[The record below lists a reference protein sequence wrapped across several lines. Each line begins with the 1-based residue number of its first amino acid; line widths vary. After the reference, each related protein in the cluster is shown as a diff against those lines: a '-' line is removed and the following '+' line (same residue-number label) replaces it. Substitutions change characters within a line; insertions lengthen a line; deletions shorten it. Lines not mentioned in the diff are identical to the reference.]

1 MWADYNLHFAVSLG
15 LTELSFPLCLF
26 LRGNST
32 QADSTTM
39 PWRTN
44 VGTPFGD
51 VGEEHDTQASPGDRS
66 EHLTGDWDTSLV
78 DDNPAHLFC
87 EEDEPGE
94 ASADGE
100 VLAVSESSHR
110 KPVDK
115 VSTTHGHGV
124 DDSLFFH
131 MVKLPKPPCIPKQP
145 WEEGIMGQV
154 FGKSDPILHMPWLTL
169 PTLGK
174 RDSLDGTVP
183 SEEPPEKRAARTPF
197 HYRRLLATRLAQTDD
212 QLRAKAMRRLR
223 DLVLV
228 VPEQSKL
235 GRALLDFSGQLVGE
249 DRISCVFADAFR
261 SRATSTLIKRSMD
274 FYKLAVWMRSQ
285 FDLRP
290 MQLSEGVLY
299 QYLSFLRETGAAPT
313 SADATVKSV
322 WFMHSTVGFIDFH
335 PECITS
341 RITGVCRDM
350 FMRKRIL
357 KQAPAFPATVV
368 RALEEFAL
376 FTKNLADSMFTN
388 FILFCIYSSCRVGDA
403 SKISEVTFSRYQE
416 VHLVEAATT
425 EAKNTATMERR
436 RMLLPFTAVGWG
448 VFPNPWCIKWNMQ
461 LDSEKPATIMPAF
474 SEVSGRFLDRRLTT
488 AEANLWLKEILMKT
502 GLSMSEAC
510 RFSTHSCKATI
521 PTWAGKFGG
530 FSMDERR
537 MLTHHMDG
545 TSAMPLTYSRDN
557 LTALHSRVF
566 RMLTAIRNYEFDPD
580 ATNAARIF
588 RENVDLF
595 EPHSEAVEH
604 VEDWAGSETDVS
616 GDENLT
622 ETPPFIP
629 ENHVPASSVGGDRL
643 VHKESMVVH
652 LSRDQQT
659 LWCGRKRTANYRE
672 WQQGDPSL
680 EQLLVCQQCD
690 RSKP

>member
-1 MWADYNLHFAVSLG
+1 
-15 LTELSFPLCLF
+15 
-26 LRGNST
+26 
-32 QADSTTM
+32 M

-44 VGTPFGD
+44 VGAPFGE
-51 VGEEHDTQASPGDRS
+51 VGGEQEFQEHASQHSPGNASDLSFR
-66 EHLTGDWDTSLV
+66 DWDTSLV
-78 DDNPAHLFC
+78 GDVPAELFGGA
-87 EEDEPGE
+87 EEFGE
-94 ASADGE
+94 ASDGGE
-100 VLAVSESSHR
+100 VPAFSESSYR
-110 KPVDK
+110 KPHEQ
-115 VSTTHGHGV
+115 VSAIHGVGV
-124 DDSLFFH
+124 DDSLFFR
-131 MVKLPKPPCIPKQP
+131 MVKLPKPPCVPKQP
-145 WEEGIMGQV
+145 WEKGVMGQIV
-154 FGKSDPILHMPWLTL
+154 GKSKTVLPMPWLTL

-223 DLVLV
+223 DIVLL

-261 SRATSTLIKRSMD
+261 SRATSTLVKRSMD
-274 FYKLAVWMRSQ
+274 FHKLAVWMRSQ
-285 FDLRP
+285 LGLCP

-299 QYLSFLRETGAAPT
+299 QYLSFLRESGAAPT

-322 WFMHSTVGFIDFH
+322 WFMHAIVGFIDCH

-357 KQAPAFPATVV
+357 KQAPAFTANIV

-376 FTKNLADSMFTN
+376 LSKNLADSMFTN
-388 FILFCIYSSCRVGDA
+388 FILFCIYFSCRVGDA
-403 SKISEVTFSRYQE
+403 SKISEVTFTRYQE

-448 VFPNPWCIKWNMQ
+448 IFPNPWCIKWNLQ

-474 SEVSGRFLDRRLTT
+474 SEVTGHFLDRRLTT
-488 AEANLWLKEILMKT
+488 AEANLWLKEILLRT
-502 GLSMSEAC
+502 GLPMSEAC
-510 RFSTHSCKATI
+510 KYSTHSCKATI

-545 TSAMPLTYSRDN
+545 SSVMPLTYSRDN
-557 LTALHSRVF
+557 LTALHSRIF

-580 ATNAARIF
+580 ASNAARIF
-588 RENVDLF
+588 RENTDLF
-595 EPHSEAVEH
+595 EPHSEVVEH
-604 VEDWAGSETDVS
+604 AEDWAASESDVS
-616 GDENLT
+616 GDENL
-622 ETPPFIP
+622 EELPSLMPDS
-629 ENHVPASSVGGDRL
+629 HVPASEADGDRL
-643 VHKESMVVH
+643 IHRESMVVH

-672 WQQGDPSL
+672 WQPGDPSL

>member
-1 MWADYNLHFAVSLG
+1 
-15 LTELSFPLCLF
+15 
-26 LRGNST
+26 
-32 QADSTTM
+32 M

-44 VGTPFGD
+44 VGAPFGE
-51 VGEEHDTQASPGDRS
+51 VGGEQEFQEHASQHSSGNASDLSFR
-66 EHLTGDWDTSLV
+66 DWDTSLV
-78 DDNPAHLFC
+78 GDVPAELFGGA
-87 EEDEPGE
+87 EEFGE
-94 ASADGE
+94 ASDGRE
-100 VLAVSESSHR
+100 VPAFSESSYR
-110 KPVDK
+110 KPHEQ
-115 VSTTHGHGV
+115 VSAIHGVGV

-131 MVKLPKPPCIPKQP
+131 MVKLPKPPCVPKQP
-145 WEEGIMGQV
+145 WEKGVMGQIV
-154 FGKSDPILHMPWLTL
+154 GKSKTVLPMPWLTL

-223 DLVLV
+223 DIVLL

-261 SRATSTLIKRSMD
+261 SRATSTLVKRSMD
-274 FYKLAVWMRSQ
+274 FHKLAVWMRSQ
-285 FDLRP
+285 LGLCP

-299 QYLSFLRETGAAPT
+299 QYLSFLRESGAAPT

-322 WFMHSTVGFIDFH
+322 WFMHATVGFIDFH

-357 KQAPAFPATVV
+357 KQAPAFTANIV

-376 FTKNLADSMFTN
+376 LSKNLADSMFTN

-403 SKISEVTFSRYQE
+403 SKISEVTFTRYQE

-448 VFPNPWCIKWNMQ
+448 IFPNPWCIKWNLQ

-474 SEVSGRFLDRRLTT
+474 SEVTGRFLDRRLTT
-488 AEANLWLKEILMKT
+488 AEANLWLKEILLRT
-502 GLSMSEAC
+502 GLPMSEAC
-510 RFSTHSCKATI
+510 KYSTHSCKATI

-545 TSAMPLTYSRDN
+545 SSVMPLTYSRDN
-557 LTALHSRVF
+557 LTALHSRIF

-580 ATNAARIF
+580 ASNAARIF
-588 RENVDLF
+588 RENTDLF
-595 EPHSEAVEH
+595 EPHSEVVEH
-604 VEDWAGSETDVS
+604 AEDWAASESDVS
-616 GDENLT
+616 GDENL
-622 ETPPFIP
+622 EELPSLMPDS
-629 ENHVPASSVGGDRL
+629 HVPASEADGDRL
-643 VHKESMVVH
+643 IHRESMVVH

-672 WQQGDPSL
+672 WQPGDPSL